1 MYFDDFFLNF
11 NLTVNSFK
19 ILFLFSTSLVFI
31 GFLGFVFCKKT
42 ILHLMLCVE
51 LIFIGNFMTLVF
63 SSLSLSDF
71 KESVLSYIYGL
82 FILTIAASESAI
94 SLSIIIVNYR
104 LHGSVFISK
113 IRNLTG

>member
-1 MYFDDFFLNF
+1 
-11 NLTVNSFK
+11 
-19 ILFLFSTSLVFI
+19 
-31 GFLGFVFCKKT
+31 
-42 ILHLMLCVE
+42 MLCVE